1 MEDLKP
7 GTYRGPQKEYYTS
20 DSLNHFSVEPIWRSP
35 DVNIDLD
42 MFEDIIIKYKGAKY
56 KFNKKKF
63 VEAFAEYLI
72 EVVND

>member
-7 GTYRGPQKEYYTS
+7 GANGSDKEGYTVS

-35 DVNIDLD
+35 DINIDLD
-42 MFEDIIIKYKGAKY
+42 MFEDIVIKYKGAKY
-56 KFNKKKF
+56 KFDKKKF

>member
-7 GTYRGPQKEYYTS
+7 GTYSGDKEGYTVS
-20 DSLNHFSVEPIWRSP
+20 DSLNHFKVEPIWRSP